1 VDRDAE
7 RVALL
12 ALALVPGLGPR
23 RVRTLRRAFG
33 SAQSAM
39 LAARRGDSW
48 PPLPGLGRAAVA
60 RLAARASSDE
70 AEHELRRLSRL
81 GAGIVTDHDAGFPH
95 GWEAFDDLPPLLFVR
110 GRWPTGLERWPP
122 SAVAVVGSRRASRA
136 ALAFTHDLGHAL
148 AGAGAVVVSGL
159 ALGIDGAAHEGALAT
174 GSAGAGTV
182 AVLAS
187 GVDRPTPTEHQR
199 LSRAIVAAGG
209 ALVSE
214 ARVGAVPGAHAFPR
228 RNRLIAALARAVIV
242 VEAGPASGANLTAGH
257 AAAYGREVLVVTAR
271 PWDDTMAGNLALLRD
286 GAAPVYGV
294 EDALA
299 LLGLDP
305 PHAPSPGT
313 LPTLAE
319 PAAWAYE
326 LLGGGARTA
335 DTVVAASGRPAA
347 EVLAALERLVA
358 AGVVDR
364 DRGGGYRRRG
374 AHGA

>member
-1 VDRDAE
+1 MDRDAE

-33 SAQSAM
+33 SAQ
-39 LAARRGDSW
+39 AAVAAAHRGDTW
-48 PPLPGLGRAAVA
+48 PPLPGLGLAAVA
-60 RLAARASSDE
+60 RLAARASAEE
-70 AEHELRRLSRL
+70 AERELRRLGRL
-81 GAGIVTDHDAGFPH
+81 GAGIVTDHDPGFPH
-95 GWEAFDDLPPLLFVR
+95 GWEAFDDLPPLLFLR
-110 GRWPTGLERWPP
+110 GRWPAGLERWPP

-136 ALAFTHDLGHAL
+136 ALAFTHDLGRAL
-148 AGAGAVVVSGL
+148 AAAGVVVVSGL
-159 ALGIDGAAHEGALAT
+159 ALGIDGAAHEGALAA
-174 GSAGAGTV
+174 GPAGAGTV

-187 GVDRPTPTEHQR
+187 GVDRPTPAEHQR
-199 LSRAIVAAGG
+199 LARAITTAGG

-214 ARVGAVPGAHAFPR
+214 ARVGAAPGAHAFPR

-271 PWDDTMAGNLALLRD
+271 PWDDAMVGNLALLRD
-286 GAAPVYGV
+286 GAVPVYGV

-299 LLGLDP
+299 LLGLGP
-305 PHAPSPGT
+305 PEAPSPRA
-313 LPTLAE
+313 LPTLAQ

-326 LLGGGARTA
+326 LLGSGARTA
-335 DTVVAASGRPAA
+335 DTVVAASGRSAA

-364 DRGGGYRRRG
+364 SRGGYRRRG
-374 AHGA
+374 GHGM